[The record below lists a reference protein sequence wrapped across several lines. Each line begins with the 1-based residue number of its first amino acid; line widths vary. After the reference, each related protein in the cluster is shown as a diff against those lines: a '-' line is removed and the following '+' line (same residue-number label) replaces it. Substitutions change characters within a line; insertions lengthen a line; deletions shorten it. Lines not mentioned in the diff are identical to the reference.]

1 MKTAVLLLFLLAHI
15 PCLAQREC
23 IYTFENNLEES
34 SNKLPPLRVLGTKGE
49 FKEDYLPELKVK
61 RLVYNFDKN
70 CGLQFDNKAAK
81 GFLDGSYTIEIY
93 FRFEDLA
100 SWRRVIDYKN
110 RKTDYGCYVWD
121 GKVNFYNFAL
131 GENAPVRAS
140 EYTHY
145 VVSRDVVTKKMKM
158 YVDGQSKKEFID
170 KTNEGI
176 IDDEGLLNFF
186 YDDLMVK
193 DEASEGAVAY
203 IKIYDYVVEAL
214 AVKQSFNKLNSIN
227 QTLSTSPQTPRNNY
241 SIKTPPLP
249 PPPTPPKTT
258 EAAIDPT
265 KPYELTASLQN
276 LNNKVPVQSGTVLV
290 LDSNMVE
297 NQRVDIKNGKFK
309 ITINP
314 KEEYNLIVEAPGFL
328 PGGIH
333 IATNQL
339 QKKRRYE
346 TIFALAPVAVGEA
359 VLLND
364 LFFVQSKAELLPES
378 RLELNKLLEF
388 MKNNPK
394 AEIELQ
400 GHTDNQGD
408 FDLNLQLSKQRV
420 ETIKSY
426 LVQKGIVA
434 TRVTGRGFGA
444 SRPIANNN
452 YEETRKK
459 NRRVELV
466 ITKY

>member
-1 MKTAVLLLFLLAHI
+1 MRVPALILFLVICINL
-15 PCLAQREC
+15 CFAQRQGV
-23 IYTFENNLEES
+23 YNFDNTFES
-34 SNKLPPLRVLGTKGE
+34 DSNRLPALRVLGTKGE
-49 FKEDYLPELKVK
+49 FKEEYLPELKLK
-61 RLVYNFDKN
+61 RLVYNFDRN

-81 GFLDGSYTIEIY
+81 GFFDGSYTIEIY
-93 FRFEDLA
+93 FRFEDLV
-100 SWRRVIDYKN
+100 SWRRLIDFKN
-110 RKTDYGCYVWD
+110 RKSDNGCYVWD

-131 GENAPVRAS
+131 GENAQVKTS

-145 VVSRDVVTKKMKM
+145 VASRDIATKKIKM

-170 KTNEGI
+170 KTNEGLL
-176 IDDEGLLNFF
+176 DEDNVLNFF
-186 YDDLMVK
+186 YDDLIVK

-203 IKIYDYVVEAL
+203 IKLYDYVLDPL
-214 AVKQSFNKLNSIN
+214 AVKRNFVQLNTINKKA
-227 QTLSTSPQTPRNNY
+227 TPTTN
-241 SIKTPPLP
+241 IPPNTRTITAPSP
-249 PPPTPPKTT
+249 PPKPA
-258 EAAIDPT
+258 ESIVDIT
-265 KPYELTASLQN
+265 KPYEMVASIQN
-276 LNNKVPVQSGTVLV
+276 LVTKTPIQMGTVLV

-297 NQRVDIKNGKFK
+297 NQRIEITNGKFK
-309 ITINP
+309 IVVNP
-314 KEEYNLIVEAPGFL
+314 KQEYNLIVESTSFL
-328 PGGIH
+328 PGGVH
-333 IATNQL
+333 IAASQPV
-339 QKKRRYE
+339 KKHRYE
-346 TIFALAPVAVGEA
+346 TIFALAPVTVGET

-420 ETIKSY
+420 EAIKY
-426 LVQKGIVA
+426 FLVQKGITSA
-434 TRVTGRGFGA
+434 RITGRGFGA

-452 YEETRKK
+452 YEETRRK